1 MLASH
6 ARSVRCGVRACR
18 RPLFAEAEAEKRL
31 QAVRE
36 SIEEIEAALRTLGT
50 KGLPWDPDIKASD
63 DFLVP
68 LFRTYFGKLGLPNL
82 MQKKNF
88 YELADYVPEPDL
100 APEIADVLDV
110 IAEVVSSAMP
120 AEGSD

>member
-1 MLASH
+1 M
-6 ARSVRCGVRACR
+6 
-18 RPLFAEAEAEKRL
+18 
-31 QAVRE
+31 RE

-68 LFRTYFGKLGLPNL
+68 LFRAYFGKLGLPNL

-88 YELADYVPEPDL
+88 YELADSVPEHDL
-100 APEIADVLDV
+100 APEITDVLDA
-110 IAEVVSSAMP
+110 IAEVASSATP
-120 AEGSD
+120 AEGQD